1 MSGESTVVTG
11 EPDEPLEPVGPA
23 VTYRVVAAGD
33 IGNAELKFY
42 KKNPDADVPV
52 PVDPATPATAADVT
66 ETNMGEYVV
75 ENDRADEANNVTSN
89 DVGKNSS
96 IVTSSEQ
103 QAQITD
109 ATRKTLNELGLM
121 PGRQG
126 GAGRRRSKR
135 RHPKK
140 GSRKSKKGG
149 ARKSKKVGR
158 SRKNGSKRH
167 ANKKH

>member
-1 MSGESTVVTG
+1 MSEESTVDKPDNT
-11 EPDEPLEPVGPA
+11 PDETPVAPA
-23 VTYRVVAAGD
+23 VTYRPVEEGD
-33 IGNAELKFY
+33 IGNAKLKFY
-42 KKNPDADVPV
+42 KKRDDADEPENPSE
-52 PVDPATPATAADVT
+52 PVDATIVTAD
-66 ETNMGEYVV
+66 NMKEYVV
-75 ENDRADEANNVTSN
+75 ENATVVVSEPITNEAN
-89 DVGKNSS
+89 DVGENSS
-96 IVTSSEQ
+96 MVTSPEQ

-121 PGRQG
+121 PGRQD

-149 ARKSKKVGR
+149 ARKSKKSGR